1 MNKYITLGHNSFT
14 QTLHS
19 IFTICNRN
27 KDNCVFGF
35 VFTSNVVLDIEPK
48 VSNYQNVA
56 LVKASNVALLGVSLG
71 LPERHFDNY

>member
-56 LVKASNVALLGVSLG
+56 LVEASGRSVGCEPRTTRATF
-71 LPERHFDNY
+71 R